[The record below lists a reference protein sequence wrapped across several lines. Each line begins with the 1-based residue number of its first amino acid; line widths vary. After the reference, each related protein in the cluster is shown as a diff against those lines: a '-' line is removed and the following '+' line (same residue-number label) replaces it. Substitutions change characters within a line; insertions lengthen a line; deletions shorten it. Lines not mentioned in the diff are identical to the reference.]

1 MDCKITSR
9 NNRRRAG
16 FTLTE
21 FVVASFIAIVLMVA
35 LMAFSLFSGRS
46 LLAMS
51 NYLDL
56 DAQSRRALDSL
67 TKEMRRAKAVA
78 AYSTNSITF
87 TDFDG
92 AALTFTFSPTNRTFQ
107 RTKGSETTTLL
118 ENCDTLSFN
127 MLERDPIENSFEL
140 TTATNV
146 ANCKSIWITWK
157 CSRTFVAPAVNADNL
172 TTANI
177 VLRLK

>member
-9 NNRRRAG
+9 NNRRHAA
-16 FTLTE
+16 FTITE
-21 FVVASFIAIVLMVA
+21 FVFASAITIVLMVA

-67 TKEMRRAKAVA
+67 TKEVRRAKAVA
-78 AYSTNSITF
+78 AYTTNSITF
-87 TDFDG
+87 TDYDNKS
-92 AALTFTFSPTNRTFQ
+92 LVFTFSPTNRVFT
-107 RTKGSETTTLL
+107 RTKDNETTTLL
-118 ENCDTLSFN
+118 QNCDTLSFN

-146 ANCKSIWITWK
+146 ADCKSIWITWK

>member
-9 NNRRRAG
+9 DNRRRAA
-16 FTLTE
+16 FTITE
-21 FVVASFIAIVLMVA
+21 FVFASAITIVLMVA

-46 LLAMS
+46 LLAMG

-67 TKEMRRAKAVA
+67 TKDVRRAREVA
-78 AYSTNSITF
+78 AYGTNSITF
-87 TDFDG
+87 TDFDNKS
-92 AALTFTFSPTNRTFQ
+92 LVFTFSPTNRTFT
-107 RTKGSETTTLL
+107 RTKDSQTTTLL

-127 MLERDPIENSFEL
+127 MLEREANSGSFDL
-140 TTATNV
+140 TAATNV
-146 ANCKSIWITWK
+146 INCKALWVTWK
-157 CSRTFVAPAVNADNL
+157 CSRTFIAPSVNAANT

-177 VLRLK
+177 VMRLK